1 MSLRV
6 SLKGLTHDNST
17 SRTDLD
23 SHAEACVLGRNC
35 LIFQDYN
42 KTVTVTGYDPSGP
55 TISARTVSGA
65 LAYDD
70 PKSGTPMILV
80 IHQAIHIPTLDNNL
94 LCPMQLRLN
103 DVIVNETPKFLCKNP
118 SDHSHALIISKEEND
133 YEKLIVPLDLFGVV
147 SGVMTRKPT
156 VEEVESCPRF
166 VLTAEGPDFNPSS
179 SEYQEQEM
187 AMMTHRGHLKED
199 IEQPNRNLLGISVEE
214 EDSLY
219 STINLHDIQTTP
231 IVDFGMD
238 SSMIAGIT
246 TGKRLNGI
254 NAETLAKNWGI
265 GLEKAKN
272 TLKVTT
278 QRGIRTV
285 VHPTLARR
293 FRTNDR
299 QLRYRRLPVDLYTDT
314 MKSTVKSQRGNRFA
328 QVFCARNGWTRAFPL
343 EKEAHAHEALS
354 LLFQREGVPTTMI
367 MDGARAQVM
376 GNFRKKLKE
385 AHVHVRQVEP
395 YSPWSNAAE
404 GAIRELKKG
413 VGRELVKS
421 KCPKR
426 LWDHCIERQAYVR
439 SFTAHDIYSLD
450 GQVPE
455 TIISGET
462 ADISPFAEFRWFE
475 PVKYRDSS
483 VKFPEDKLR
492 FGRDLGPALDV
503 GPAMTRK
510 ILNKKGNVVYR
521 STVRSLTEEE

>member
-1 MSLRV
+1 MDAR
-6 SLKGLTHDNST
+6 
-17 SRTDLD
+17 
-23 SHAEACVLGRNC
+23 
-35 LIFQDYN
+35 
-42 KTVTVTGYDPSGP
+42 
-55 TISARTVSGA
+55 IS
-65 LAYDD
+65 
-70 PKSGTPMILV
+70 
-80 IHQAIHIPTLDNNL
+80 
-94 LCPMQLRLN
+94 
-103 DVIVNETPKFLCKNP
+103 
-118 SDHSHALIISKEEND
+118 
-133 YEKLIVPLDLFGVV
+133 
-147 SGVMTRKPT
+147 
-156 VEEVESCPRF
+156 
-166 VLTAEGPDFNPSS
+166 
-179 SEYQEQEM
+179 
-187 AMMTHRGHLKED
+187 
-199 IEQPNRNLLGISVEE
+199 
-214 EDSLY
+214 
-219 STINLHDIQTTP
+219 
-231 IVDFGMD
+231 
-238 SSMIAGIT
+238 
-246 TGKRLNGI
+246 
-254 NAETLAKNWGI
+254 
-265 GLEKAKN
+265 
-272 TLKVTT
+272 
-278 QRGIRTV
+278 
-285 VHPTLARR
+285 
-293 FRTNDR
+293 
-299 QLRYRRLPVDLYTDT
+299 
-314 MKSTVKSQRGNRFA
+314 
-328 QVFCARNGWTRAFPL
+328 L

-367 MDGARAQVM
+367 MDGACAQVM

-395 YSPWSNAAE
+395 YSPWSNATE

-521 STVRSLTEEE
+521 STVRSLTEEEQHDPE